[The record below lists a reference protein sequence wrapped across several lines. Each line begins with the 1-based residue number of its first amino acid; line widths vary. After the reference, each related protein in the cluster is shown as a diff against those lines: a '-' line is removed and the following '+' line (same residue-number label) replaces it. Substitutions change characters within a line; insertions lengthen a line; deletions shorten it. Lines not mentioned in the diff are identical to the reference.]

1 MNILNVLIYYI
12 LPLIVVLGVLIF
24 CHELGH
30 FLVAKLFRVKV
41 LRFSLGFGHKLVGRT
56 VGETE
61 YQISAIPLGGYVKM
75 LGETETEED
84 EPIPPSD
91 LPRAFN
97 MQHPLKRIAIVAAGP
112 AFNFFL
118 AFLLFCGLHLV
129 AGTQVM
135 VPAVG
140 QVRDGSP
147 ADAAG
152 VEKGDVVL
160 AVEGRSVETWEEL
173 KAQVEERAG
182 DPLAFL
188 IRRGDRTLE
197 LTVTPE
203 PSTVKNLFGEEV
215 RTALIGIVAS
225 GEFRAMD
232 LGPGEALVE
241 AAVRTW
247 EITEL
252 TILTVVKLF
261 QRVVPMETVGGPIM
275 IGQLTGQIAQESFL
289 YLIPFMAVISVNLGI
304 LNLLPVPI
312 LDGGV
317 IAFLLVE
324 LVIGK
329 PLSIRKREM
338 AQKVGLFI
346 LITLMAVVFY
356 NDIARLVRPLLQ

>member
-1 MNILNVLIYYI
+1 
-12 LPLIVVLGVLIF
+12 
-24 CHELGH
+24 
-30 FLVAKLFRVKV
+30 
-41 LRFSLGFGHKLVGRT
+41 
-56 VGETE
+56 
-61 YQISAIPLGGYVKM
+61 M

-84 EPIPPSD
+84 EPIPPSELD
-91 LPRAFN
+91 RAFN

-129 AGTQVM
+129 SGTQVM
-135 VPAVG
+135 IPAVG
-140 QVRDGSP
+140 QVREGSP
-147 ADAAG
+147 AAAAG
-152 VEKGDVVL
+152 VEKGDVIL
-160 AVEGRSVETWEEL
+160 AVDGRSVATWEEL
-173 KAQVEERAG
+173 KTLVEDRAG

-188 IRRGDRTLE
+188 LRRGERTLE

-203 PSTVKNLFGEEV
+203 ASTVKNIFGEEV

-225 GEFRAMD
+225 GEFRTVD
-232 LGPGEALVE
+232 LGPGGAVVE
-241 AAVRTW
+241 AAARTW

-317 IAFLLVE
+317 ILFLLAE

-329 PLSIRKREM
+329 PLSLRKREM

-356 NDIARLVRPLLQ
+356 NDIARLLRPLLQ